1 MASTCA
7 GLCRPPKLLEID
19 PQTDQIAWSYSGYG
33 ILGANFYSAITG
45 GAQRLANGNT
55 LATLGT
61 KGQLMEVTSS
71 GDVVWDYHVGSNM
84 ADPKYPTQ
92 PWNLL
97 FKSRSYPR
105 AEVDPLLRQ

>member
-1 MASTCA
+1 MVVLWLRHSR
-7 GLCRPPKLLEID
+7 GQLL
-19 PQTDQIAWSYSGYG
+19 
-33 ILGANFYSAITG
+33 YSAITG

-71 GDVVWDYHVGSNM
+71 GDVVWDYHVGSTWQT
-84 ADPKYPTQ
+84 PKYPEPALEPVVQVRAT
-92 PWNLL
+92 
-97 FKSRSYPR
+97 R